1 MRSYS
6 MNDQQNS
13 ITDEAKSVTDL
24 IAKITAGNL
33 SDAELKDARKQL
45 QKIQI
50 KAQQAIEELSNRL
63 PALTAKESAIVSSQ
77 KFTLGELVIDQ
88 VFLES
93 KSAKDALNDGERKQ
107 FLELTLKIVN
117 AQSKTVQKRI
127 LADSESL
134 KDGLYLHSETA
145 RREKIKN

>member
-1 MRSYS
+1 

-13 ITDEAKSVTDL
+13 ITDEAKSVADL

-33 SDAELKDARKQL
+33 SDDELKDAKKQL
-45 QKIQI
+45 QKIQL
-50 KAQQAIEELSNRL
+50 KAQKAIEELSNRL
-63 PALTAKESAIVSSQ
+63 PTLTAKESALVSSQ

-93 KSAKDALNDGERKQ
+93 KNAKDALNDIERAQ
-107 FLELTLKIVN
+107 FLELTLKIVK

-134 KDGLYLHSETA
+134 KEGLYLHSETA
-145 RREKIKN
+145 RREKMKN

>member
-1 MRSYS
+1 

-107 FLELTLKIVN
+107 FLELTLKVVN

>member
-1 MRSYS
+1 

-13 ITDEAKSVTDL
+13 ITDEAKEVADL

-33 SDAELKDARKQL
+33 SDAELKDAKKQL
-45 QKIQI
+45 QKIQF

-63 PALTAKESAIVSSQ
+63 PALTAKESALVSSQ

-93 KSAKDALNDGERKQ
+93 KSAKDALNDDERKQ

-127 LADSESL
+127 LADSTSL

>member
-1 MRSYS
+1 

-13 ITDEAKSVTDL
+13 ITEEAKSVADL
-24 IAKITAGNL
+24 IAKITAGTL
-33 SDAELKDARKQL
+33 SDAELKDAKKQL
-45 QKIQI
+45 QKIQL

-63 PALTAKESAIVSSQ
+63 PALNAKESAVVSSQ

-88 VFLES
+88 VFVES
-93 KSAKDALNDGERKQ
+93 KNAKDALNDIERAQ

>member
-1 MRSYS
+1 

-13 ITDEAKSVTDL
+13 ITEEAKSVADL
-24 IAKITAGNL
+24 IAKITAGTL
-33 SDAELKDARKQL
+33 SDAELKDAKKQL
-45 QKIQI
+45 QKIQL

-63 PALTAKESAIVSSQ
+63 PALNAKESAVVSSQ

-93 KSAKDALNDGERKQ
+93 KNAKDALNDIERAQ

-117 AQSKTVQKRI
+117 AQSKTVKKRI
-127 LADSESL
+127 LGDSESL
-134 KDGLYLHSETA
+134 KEGLYLHSETA

>member
-1 MRSYS
+1 

-13 ITDEAKSVTDL
+13 ITDEAKEVADL

-33 SDAELKDARKQL
+33 SDAELKDAKKQL
-45 QKIQI
+45 QKIQF

-63 PALTAKESAIVSSQ
+63 PALTAKESALVSSQ

-88 VFLES
+88 VFLEN
-93 KSAKDALNDGERKQ
+93 KNAKDALNDVERAQ
-107 FLELTLKIVN
+107 FLELTSKIVK
-117 AQSKTVQKRI
+117 AQSKTIQKRI
-127 LADSESL
+127 LGEFGVL

-145 RREKIKN
+145 RRERIKN

>member
-1 MRSYS
+1 MSE
-6 MNDQQNS
+6 QQSNLV
-13 ITDEAKSVTDL
+13 DDAKAVSDL
-24 IAKITAGNL
+24 IAKIGSGEL
-33 SDAELKDARKQL
+33 SDAELKDAKKQL
-45 QKIQI
+45 QKIQL
-50 KAQQAIEELSNRL
+50 KAQQAIVELRNRL
-63 PALTAKESAIVSSQ
+63 PALTAKESALVSSQ

-93 KSAKDALNDGERKQ
+93 KSAKDALNDDERKQ

-127 LADSESL
+127 LADSTSL

>member
-1 MRSYS
+1 
-6 MNDQQNS
+6 MNDEQNS
-13 ITDEAKSVTDL
+13 ITDEAKSVADL
-24 IAKITAGNL
+24 IAKITTGNL
-33 SDAELKDARKQL
+33 SDAELKDAKKQL
-45 QKIQI
+45 QKIQL

-63 PALTAKESAIVSSQ
+63 PALTAKESALVSSQ

-93 KSAKDALNDGERKQ
+93 KSAKDALNDDERKQ

-127 LADSESL
+127 LADSTSL